1 MTPQSMLEF
10 HNKRRNAENFV
21 REEKYGYDLKH
32 FPCQKL
38 KANQAF
44 ASLAMLAHNLLRWA
58 AIHDQPHRPKF
69 SKKMRR
75 MFIDIH
81 GKMVSHGR
89 TLTLKVSKHYFQEVN
104 RLRLA
109 LGLKL
114 YVSKLK
120 VMKLNLINSPTRPK
134 SVFYFKKFSTEP
146 NSDLDLKRRAEICL
160 RNLAFPRGFEPLYP
174 P

>member
-1 MTPQSMLEF
+1 MDLFKLTTQDVIEF
-10 HNKRRNAENFV
+10 HNKRGNAENFI

-38 KANQAF
+38 KANHAF
-44 ASLAMLAHNLLRWA
+44 ASLAMVAHNLLRWA

-75 MFIDIH
+75 MFIDIP

-89 TLTLKVSKHYFQEVN
+89 TLTLKISAQALKEVN
-104 RLRLA
+104 RLREA

-114 YVSKLK
+114 YVAKAK
-120 VMKLNLINSPTRPK
+120 VMDSVLSNSPIPT
-134 SVFYFKKFSTEP
+134 
-146 NSDLDLKRRAEICL
+146 
-160 RNLAFPRGFEPLYP
+160 G
-174 P
+174 